1 MGLDMYAFRSSK
13 LGLMAEEVDFPGL
26 KDAYEIAYWRKF
38 NHLHGWM
45 ERLYRSKGGQAEVFN
60 CVSVRIDADDLDQL
74 EKDLK
79 LGLPHTE
86 GFFFGGPDVWPDHL
100 EATKEFISR
109 ARNALENEYGVYYY
123 SWW

>member
-1 MGLDMYAFRSSK
+1 MYAFRSSK

-45 ERLYRSKGGQAEVFN
+45 ERLYRAKGGKEEVFN

-74 EKDLK
+74 EKDLR
-79 LGLPHTE
+79 LGLPYTE
-86 GFFFGGPDVWPDHL
+86 GFFFGGPDVDHL
-100 EATKEFISR
+100 DATKEFISR